1 MRLSSNEINA
11 GLVVTER
18 DVLPGDL
25 FPVVFF
31 LSGDHMTQ
39 KFPFSSVNKQSE
51 HNLRRQGG
59 NSPVLP

>member
-25 FPVVFF
+25 FSDVFF

-39 KFPFSSVNKQSE
+39 KFPFSSVDKESE
-51 HNLRRQGG
+51 HYLGRQGG
-59 NSPVLP
+59 ISPVLP